1 MSIDSIY
8 GHKTTRRV
16 VIYISFLLS
25 FSQTRTWNSKL
36 PTMNAY
42 MTSLKILSPISNRCL
57 VRKWTVSIYR
67 CRIIKLLPT
76 FLITSRFFFLRVVV
90 LDPSLTKI
98 LLNKNE
104 NIEVLP
110 WDRLFERCLYIFV
123 FALWVVVS
131 PVCMFSRYAIILV
144 YTVVTEWR
152 FKESFTIFDGSSKK
166 GVCHTAI
173 RASARI
179 RWFLIKLFSVHDK
192 KSMSVCTVNSW
203 LIKIISLLFRRR
215 FYQQN

>member
-1 MSIDSIY
+1 MWRIQRSRIVPCNCMKPCKESAIQQNY
-8 GHKTTRRV
+8 GCQLIVFTDIC
-16 VIYISFLLS
+16 VIYTSFLLS
-25 FSQTRTWNSKL
+25 FSQTLTWNSKL

-123 FALWVVVS
+123 FALWVVV
-131 PVCMFSRYAIILV
+131 PHQPCLHV
-144 YTVVTEWR
+144 
-152 FKESFTIFDGSSKK
+152 FTLCDY
-166 GVCHTAI
+166 
-173 RASARI
+173 
-179 RWFLIKLFSVHDK
+179 L
-192 KSMSVCTVNSW
+192 
-203 LIKIISLLFRRR
+203 SLYSGNWMTF
-215 FYQQN
+215 

>member
-1 MSIDSIY
+1 MYEALQGKCNTTELWMSIDSIY

-16 VIYISFLLS
+16 VIYTSFLLS
-25 FSQTRTWNSKL
+25 FSQTLTWNSKL

-76 FLITSRFFFLRVVV
+76 FLITSRFFFLRVVI
-90 LDPSLTKI
+90 LDSSLTKI

-123 FALWVVVS
+123 FALWIVVPHQPCLHV
-131 PVCMFSRYAIILV
+131 
-144 YTVVTEWR
+144 
-152 FKESFTIFDGSSKK
+152 FTLCDY
-166 GVCHTAI
+166 
-173 RASARI
+173 
-179 RWFLIKLFSVHDK
+179 L
-192 KSMSVCTVNSW
+192 
-203 LIKIISLLFRRR
+203 SLYSGNWMTF
-215 FYQQN
+215 